1 MREPINPS
9 NLVFRNFE
17 FVSSSVFPSFKE
29 KCSEAQNSN
38 TLNTTSAYLKLVSEH
53 TWPSRLVYDSFVSFS
68 FFMMEL
74 NNNDTIKFYFEI
86 LNDLSLQDSE
96 TFFREIIIKY
106 HLVIVR
112 GIMGSANPTE
122 YWEHYS
128 RILNNLSDSMK
139 KEMGEI
145 RKENVP
151 TVITPTTKKLKNT
164 HWFFFP

>member
-17 FVSSSVFPSFKE
+17 FVSSSLFPSFKE
-29 KCSEAQNSN
+29 KCSEAQNSDF
-38 TLNTTSAYLKLVSEH
+38 LNTTSAYLKLVSEH

-106 HLVIVR
+106 HLVI
-112 GIMGSANPTE
+112 A
-122 YWEHYS
+122 
-128 RILNNLSDSMK
+128 
-139 KEMGEI
+139 
-145 RKENVP
+145 
-151 TVITPTTKKLKNT
+151 
-164 HWFFFP
+164 